1 MRWLCAILLFAAAAT
16 ADHEVL
22 RLDCPKEIEY
32 RVVRDLDGDGLD
44 EILMVNR
51 QEAWIWKGRREKT
64 GAAPDARIQLP
75 EGAAL
80 FDVGDAGGG
89 GQEFVVRTRKAY
101 WALRPGVPPRRLEH
115 VSGPGLPVKSTTLLW
130 RGFFHD
136 LDLDG
141 KADFVDV
148 SLQGYRID
156 FAAGG
161 STLLPALV
169 SERCETSAQ
178 AASERL
184 IARYALGEW
193 AKGNFDGDL
202 RPDFAVM
209 TPRGLIVHTGDA
221 KGRFHAS
228 RTLEIEL
235 PEAAEAELTYA
246 DFNRDGRTD
255 LLAVAREEGEATL
268 LLADTERGLRS
279 VRRRRLKLPGEMRY
293 PVVTD
298 FNRDGLVDL
307 ALPYLPRVTVED
319 AVRVVLRNEVFIKV
333 PLFLNRGGEH
343 CFRPVADNQMTLP
356 VRVRMGTDSAGRI
369 RLSGLI
375 VVEYEGDMDG
385 DGRRDLIVTRKP
397 DLLGVHKGVP
407 ETIFRDE
414 VSARIP
420 IPDASEFDQIRTVA
434 ANLNGDDL
442 SDIILHYRGAG
453 RRPDRLFVLW
463 SRKK

>member
-22 RLDCPKEIEY
+22 RIDCPKEIEY

-193 AKGNFDGDL
+193 AKGND
-202 RPDFAVM
+202 
-209 TPRGLIVHTGDA
+209 
-221 KGRFHAS
+221 
-228 RTLEIEL
+228 RTS
-235 PEAAEAELTYA
+235 P
-246 DFNRDGRTD
+246 
-255 LLAVAREEGEATL
+255 
-268 LLADTERGLRS
+268 
-279 VRRRRLKLPGEMRY
+279 
-293 PVVTD
+293 
-298 FNRDGLVDL
+298 
-307 ALPYLPRVTVED
+307 
-319 AVRVVLRNEVFIKV
+319 
-333 PLFLNRGGEH
+333 
-343 CFRPVADNQMTLP
+343 
-356 VRVRMGTDSAGRI
+356 
-369 RLSGLI
+369 
-375 VVEYEGDMDG
+375 
-385 DGRRDLIVTRKP
+385 
-397 DLLGVHKGVP
+397 
-407 ETIFRDE
+407 
-414 VSARIP
+414 
-420 IPDASEFDQIRTVA
+420 
-434 ANLNGDDL
+434 
-442 SDIILHYRGAG
+442 
-453 RRPDRLFVLW
+453 
-463 SRKK
+463 